1 MDIESKI
8 GATAL
13 RILGGDWSADVVGA
27 LEGLL
32 VERYD
37 ESDPEWPEWDELIY
51 SLTMYEPFPSAE
63 PGHGYLDHKQ
73 ICMAIQASP
82 LFSDGSEGC

>member
-1 MDIESKI
+1 MDIGTKI
-8 GATAL
+8 RTTPR
-13 RILGGDWSADVVGA
+13 RILGGDWSVDTAAA

-32 VERYD
+32 AERFD

-51 SLTMYEPFPSAE
+51 SLAMYEPFPSAE

-73 ICMAIQASP
+73 ICLAIQASP
-82 LFSDGSEGC
+82 LFSEGS